1 MTDKE
6 IVNYWISSADKD
18 YKAMISLCNNHHYV
32 WALFLGHIVLEKLL
46 KAFYVK
52 NIDVNVPYTHDL
64 IKLAQKSG
72 LSLTE
77 EQKDFIDEVTA
88 FNIRARYPD
97 YKKRFYRKAT
107 GKFAE
112 LYIVKIK
119 DFRKWLAKKIKE

>member
-1 MTDKE
+1 MTEKDV
-6 IVNYWISSADKD
+6 VNYWLSSAYKD
-18 YKAMISLCNNHHYV
+18 YKAMISLYNNRHYV
-32 WALFLGHIVLEKLL
+32 WSLFLGHIVLEKLL

-64 IKLAQKSG
+64 TKLAQKAG

-77 EQKDFIDEVTA
+77 EQKDFLDEVTA

-112 LYIVKIK
+112 VYIIKIK
-119 DFRKWLAKKIKE
+119 DFRKWFVKKIKA